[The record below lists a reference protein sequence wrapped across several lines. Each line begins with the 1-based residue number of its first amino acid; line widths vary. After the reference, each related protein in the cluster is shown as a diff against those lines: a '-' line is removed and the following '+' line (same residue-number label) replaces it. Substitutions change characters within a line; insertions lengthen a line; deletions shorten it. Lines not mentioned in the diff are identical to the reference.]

1 MVASITGDGPARYR
15 ARLSKTMALTQL
27 SRDFLYRVLETEG
40 PIPRAIFD
48 SSRLLSDD
56 ELEELEGLL

>member
-1 MVASITGDGPARYR
+1 LYGPTLFH

-40 PIPRAIFD
+40 PIPSAIF
-48 SSRLLSDD
+48 SGSRLLSDD